1 MPGFDRFTDGA
12 QDAVTRAYEVMMR
25 HEHSQLDT
33 EHIVIALLE
42 QEEGIVHTVL
52 QGLRVDT
59 EALKQRLEDV
69 LKAGSRTATAG
80 GPRPQQVYI
89 TPRVKRLMDRSN
101 EEAVSLGD
109 EFISTEHLML
119 AVLSDG
125 DSAAVRILN
134 ETGVTH
140 KAFSEELKR
149 ARKAEARE
157 PSQRATWKTL
167 EKYSRDLTQAAREGR
182 LDPVIGRDEEIMRVL
197 QVLSRRTKNNP
208 VLIGEAGVG
217 KTAIVEGLAQKIATG
232 DVPENLLNRHILSL
246 DLGAMVAGARF
257 RGEFEERLKS
267 VLEEV
272 QKAQG
277 EIILF
282 IDELH
287 TVVGAGAA
295 QGAIDASNMMKP
307 ALARGELQCVGAT
320 TLDEYTQHI
329 ERDSALERRF
339 APIFVEEPG
348 VQDTIAMLRG
358 LKGRYE
364 QHHKV
369 EITDDALVAAA
380 RLSDRY
386 VRDRRLPDKAIDL
399 IDEAASRLRIEM
411 HSLPPDLK
419 AMRVAL
425 VDLTQREEEAGQER
439 NYEAAAQLRSE
450 RLQLEM
456 EFTARRAAWQQEK
469 GLDETVGADEI
480 ARIVASWTGV
490 PVSRMQ
496 EAETERLLGMEDYLR
511 ERIVGQDEAI
521 VAVSDA
527 IRRARAGLKDP
538 QRPIGSFIFL
548 GATGVGKT
556 ELAKALAAFLF
567 EDEDAL
573 IQIDMSEYSERHT
586 VSRLVGAPPGYV
598 GYDSGGQLTEAV
610 RRRPYRVVLFDEIEK
625 ADPEVWNALLQIIE
639 EGRLT
644 DGHGRTVDF
653 RNTVVIMTSNIGTS
667 LADRKAGTLG
677 FLGMGAED
685 IDDGLTDRVSES
697 LKRTFR
703 PEFLNRI
710 DETIIFNVL
719 SRDDMVKI
727 VDIQL
732 KDIRSRL
739 ADQEIGLEVTQPAR
753 VWLAEQG
760 YDRNLGARPLRR
772 ALQKHLESP
781 LSQRLLR
788 GDFGSGDTVI
798 ADVNAQRTALAFSL
812 KREDS
817 AAAPAAEDER
827 LAQGSTPE
835 KAAQAPDDRAS

>member
-1 MPGFDRFTDGA
+1 
-12 QDAVTRAYEVMMR
+12 
-25 HEHSQLDT
+25 
-33 EHIVIALLE
+33 
-42 QEEGIVHTVL
+42 
-52 QGLRVDT
+52 
-59 EALKQRLEDV
+59 
-69 LKAGSRTATAG
+69 
-80 GPRPQQVYI
+80 
-89 TPRVKRLMDRSN
+89 
-101 EEAVSLGD
+101 
-109 EFISTEHLML
+109 ML

-140 KAFSEELKR
+140 KAFNEELQR
-149 ARKAEARE
+149 ARKAEAKV

-339 APIFVEEPG
+339 APIFVEEPD

-425 VDLTQREEEAGQER
+425 VDLTQKEEEAGQER

-480 ARIVASWTGV
+480 AKIVASWTGV

-567 EDEDAL
+567 DDEDAL
-573 IQIDMSEYSERHT
+573 VQIDMSEYSERHT

-667 LADRKAGTLG
+667 LVDRKAGALG

-710 DETIIFNVL
+710 DETIVFNVL

-732 KDIRSRL
+732 KDMRSRL
-739 ADQEIGLEVTQPAR
+739 ADQDIALEVTRPAR

-781 LSQRLLR
+781 LSQRLLK
-788 GDFGSGDTVI
+788 GDFRSGDTVM
-798 ADVNAQRTALAFSL
+798 ADVNAARTALEFSL
-812 KREDS
+812 KTEDS
-817 AAAPAAEDER
+817 APAPAAEDDTT
-827 LAQGSTPE
+827 AQGSAPE
-835 KAAQAPDDRAS
+835 QVAQASDERDS